1 MLLNKYREDIGVNV
15 ISSYKNGN
23 INSSKNLRPERYP
36 PLPCEDCNKKNSMC
50 YILFSDKL
58 FKVLLLSLRL
68 HFYLTLY
75 PKLTQK
81 KREK

>member
-23 INSSKNLRPERYP
+23 INSSKNLRPERSP